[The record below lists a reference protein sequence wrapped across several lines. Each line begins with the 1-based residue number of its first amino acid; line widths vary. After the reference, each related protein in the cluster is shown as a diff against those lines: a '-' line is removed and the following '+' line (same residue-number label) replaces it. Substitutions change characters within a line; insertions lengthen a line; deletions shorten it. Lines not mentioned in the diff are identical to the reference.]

1 MIGHLTRRRA
11 LLAVGA
17 TIATGCTSRARSSRA
32 TAGSVGSLAQIE
44 ASVGG
49 RVGVFAMDT
58 GNGRVLAAC
67 EDERFSMCSTFK
79 WALAGAVLEK
89 VDRAELSLDERVPYG
104 KAELLDRVTAE
115 HVAEGAMSV
124 EALANAAVTVSDN
137 TAANLLLA
145 KVGGPAGLTMFFRR
159 VGDPVRR
166 LDRNEPTL
174 NENNR
179 GEVRDTTS
187 PRAMV
192 SLMRAV
198 LCADT
203 LSPASRDR
211 LLALMQACET
221 GKERLRAG
229 LPAGWTIGDKTGTG
243 LRGAF
248 NDVAIAVAP
257 GRAPVLIAAYLSDGQ
272 ASDKQLKAAHVAI
285 ARLVAEQLELG
296 GRARSC
302 PASVCEPRYQCSAA
316 RTSAVESARHV
327 PASPASAPDAHPRY
341 VEIPSAFS
349 HARSMAK

>member
-1 MIGHLTRRRA
+1 MIGHWTRRRA
-11 LLAVGA
+11 LLALGA

-32 TAGSVGSLAQIE
+32 PAVAQGAGSVGSLAQIE

-49 RVGVFAMDT
+49 RVGVFAMDMES
-58 GNGRVLAAC
+58 GRVLAAR
-67 EDERFSMCSTFK
+67 EDERFAMCSTFK
-79 WALAGAVLEK
+79 WALAGAILEK

-104 KAELLDRVTAE
+104 RADLLDYAPVTAE

-145 KVGGPAGLTMFFRR
+145 KMGGPAGLTLFFRR
-159 VGDPVRR
+159 VGDLVTR
-166 LDRNEPTL
+166 LDRNEPML
-174 NENNR
+174 NENNH
-179 GEVRDTTS
+179 GDVRDTTS
-187 PRAMV
+187 PQAMV

-198 LCADT
+198 LCGDT
-203 LSPASRDR
+203 LSRASRDR

-229 LPAGWTIGDKTGTG
+229 LPAAGWTIGDKTGTG

-272 ASDKQLKAAHVAI
+272 ASDEQLKAAHVAI
-285 ARLVAEQLELG
+285 ARLVAERFELG
-296 GRARSC
+296 GRG
-302 PASVCEPRYQCSAA
+302 PRAA
-316 RTSAVESARHV
+316 N
-327 PASPASAPDAHPRY
+327 
-341 VEIPSAFS
+341 
-349 HARSMAK
+349 